1 MLKRVPFSCTV
12 CNKMHRLA
20 LLSLYLLLCAQ
31 LPSVATA
38 GRDMNKVAADL
49 EKKRRSLH
57 SDGIRNTINAKQAGH
72 TTAKENP
79 DAETATT
86 IDSTDSTDE
95 THKLEV
101 DGESVGLSDLGPI
114 IINPD
119 GSARRITN
127 WAVLSAGEKEVA
139 WRRVRLRNA
148 RRMKTLVDL
157 LQQPGYAEKEVTGGE
172 RQGEDY
178 DRNLDGPLA
187 ALPGL
192 HGDGTGSGSGDAA
205 ASPPAPENAEA
216 EAEAE
221 AGVSKAGAG
230 AGAGSPSSPE
240 KQAHLSPQQQIAKLR
255 RQAEKE
261 SRREAANPKR
271 RSMYK

>member
-1 MLKRVPFSCTV
+1 
-12 CNKMHRLA
+12 
-20 LLSLYLLLCAQ
+20 
-31 LPSVATA
+31 
-38 GRDMNKVAADL
+38 MNKVAADL
-49 EKKRRSLH
+49 EEKRRSLH
-57 SDGIRNTINAKQAGH
+57 SDDILNTINAKQAGH

-114 IINPD
+114 IINAD

-178 DRNLDGPLA
+178 DRSLDAPLA

-205 ASPPAPENAEA
+205 APEKA

-230 AGAGSPSSPE
+230 AGAGAGSPSSPE
-240 KQAHLSPQQQIAKLR
+240 KLAHLSPQQQIAKLR